1 MGIFKRVN
9 ALEDNFAKFL
19 LEYAKDK
26 EEFDKKHKRLVESH
40 SLSVI
45 MLEEMKKK
53 LKETEK
59 MLADAKSSL
68 DELEKKLPEYSEA
81 VSKGV
86 DDVWNA
92 TLRSVA
98 DFDPYT
104 FLKPEGGSK

>member
-26 EEFDKKHKRLVESH
+26 EIFNARLDALSV
-40 SLSVI
+40 SLSEARVK
-45 MLEEMKKK
+45 LEEIGRK
-53 LKETEK
+53 LNETEK
-59 MLADAKSSL
+59 AL

-98 DFDPYT
+98 DFDPYK

>member
-26 EEFDKKHKRLVESH
+26 EVFNVRLNVLSA
-40 SLSVI
+40 SLSEVSAK
-45 MLEEMKKK
+45 LEEIGRK
-53 LKETEK
+53 LNETEK
-59 MLADAKSSL
+59 MLN
-68 DELEKKLPEYSEA
+68 ELEKKLPEYSEA
-81 VSKGV
+81 VSNGV